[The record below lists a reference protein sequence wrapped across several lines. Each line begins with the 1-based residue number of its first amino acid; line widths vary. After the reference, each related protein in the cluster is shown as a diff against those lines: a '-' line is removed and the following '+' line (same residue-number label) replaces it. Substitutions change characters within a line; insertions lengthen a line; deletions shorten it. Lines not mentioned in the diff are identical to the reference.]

1 MTEPSG
7 ESSATLTDL
16 PPALGE
22 WLQTTLA
29 KGQGARVIAL
39 IQAIED
45 WMQVCHQQESEI
57 ERLEAVVKQG
67 VKMFR
72 TTYGSKGDF
81 AYRANEWV
89 ADAERLLSEDSGR
102 NARPES

>member
-1 MTEPSG
+1 MRRDQRM
-7 ESSATLTDL
+7 SATTNDYVDL

-39 IQAIED
+39 LQAIED

-57 ERLEAVVKQG
+57 ERLEAALERIASAPSLWLPDGPVRRIARAALAACPEVLECQ
-67 VKMFR
+67 
-72 TTYGSKGDF
+72 TKGRD
-81 AYRANEWV
+81 E
-89 ADAERLLSEDSGR
+89 
-102 NARPES
+102 